1 MNKFYITY
9 IVIVMRKEPT
19 VENIISVENLWKKYT
34 TYKRESGFKDSVK
47 SFFHREKV
55 YVDAVKDVS
64 FQVKKGDIIGIL
76 GPNGAGKST
85 TIKMLTGT
93 LYPTEGTINVMG
105 FNPCKDRISYVRNMG
120 AVFGQKSQL
129 IFDIPPLDSFRMNK
143 AIYGIPDREYEETLH
158 TLIKIL
164 ELEDKVMRPTR
175 VLSLGERMKCEFIM
189 AMLHNPPIVYLD
201 EPTIGLDVIAKQ
213 NIREFIKQMN
223 EKGTTFILTTHD
235 LEDVE
240 QLAKDVII
248 INKGEKVFDGTIED
262 LRKNLG
268 NKKVVELTLA
278 PYAEKNMRDVNQ
290 NIVIRGATVINE
302 LSHHKT
308 TLEVDID
315 LISISEF
322 MNELSTQCAF
332 TDISIKELS
341 METIITKIYKE
352 TGDK

>member
-1 MNKFYITY
+1 M
-9 IVIVMRKEPT
+9 
-19 VENIISVENLWKKYT
+19 ENIISVEHLWKKYT
-34 TYKRESGFKDSVK
+34 TYKRDSGFKASVK

-64 FQVKKGDIIGIL
+64 FQVKKGDVIGIL

-93 LYPTEGTINVMG
+93 LYPTEGTIDVMG
-105 FNPCKDRISYVRNMG
+105 FNPCKDRIAYVRNMG

-129 IFDIPPLDSFRMNK
+129 VFDIPPLDSFRMNK
-143 AIYGIPDREYEETLH
+143 AIYGIPDKEYEETLQS
-158 TLIKIL
+158 LIEIL

-213 NIREFIKQMN
+213 NIREFIKKMN
-223 EKGTTFILTTHD
+223 ERGTTFILTTHD

-248 INKGEKVFDGTIED
+248 INKGEKVFDGTLME
-262 LRKNLG
+262 LRKTLG
-268 NKKVVELTLA
+268 NKKVVELTLVSKQGKVQKEEE
-278 PYAEKNMRDVNQ
+278 YKID
-290 NIVIRGATVINE
+290 IRGTTIING
-302 LSHHKT
+302 LDHHKIV
-308 TLEVDID
+308 LEVDTDVITMSD
-315 LISISEF
+315 F
-322 MNELSTQCAF
+322 MTELSSQCAF

-352 TGDK
+352 TSNKSF